1 MTGGPGVWK
10 RIPWKHSLAKQTRQ
24 GKKDFNPRLVMQLMK
39 VELKKSHVSDV
50 KAEILCVFLMQDE
63 EPPLAV
69 RPFLEGVRKERYEGK
84 LLQTLPTATRG
95 AAGFRHLLVVGLGK
109 KEEFRMDYLRR
120 AAGTAVRHAGALKEK
135 ELCMHL
141 PAKFVPREQQQSMAQ
156 AMAEGAM
163 LAGYR
168 FLKYKTKKDEV
179 FVVEKALVVT
189 EEDVSAGIRRGV
201 VMAEAQNYARGLDEL
216 PANVATPASI
226 AEEARRLARECD
238 LSMTVY
244 DEARMAKMGM
254 NGILAVCQGSHNR
267 PALIRL
273 EYNKGK
279 GYPLFAVIGKGVCFD
294 SGGISIKPA
303 QNMHEMKYDKTGAVN
318 VLAVFKA
325 VAGLKLPIRLL
336 GLMPMV
342 ENMPSGTAQRP
353 GDIIGMRNGKTV
365 EVLNTDAE
373 GRLILGDA
381 LSFAAEQKPDYM
393 IDMATLTGAMVV
405 SLGRHAIGMFSTD
418 DTLAGALEEAGAET
432 HERVWRLPLWP
443 EYAEMM
449 KSDFADL
456 KNISELPEAGSITAA
471 AFLKEFAGETKWA
484 HLDIAAV
491 DSVKWAHPY
500 LEKGA
505 SGTGVR
511 LVVRTLER
519 LAKR

>member
-1 MTGGPGVWK
+1 
-10 RIPWKHSLAKQTRQ
+10 
-24 GKKDFNPRLVMQLMK
+24 MK
-39 VELKKSHVSDV
+39 AELKKSHISEV
-50 KAEILCVFLMQDE
+50 KGEILCVFLMQDE
-63 EPPLAV
+63 EPPLAIQQ
-69 RPFLEGVRKERYEGK
+69 FLKDVKKERYEGK
-84 LLQTLPTATRG
+84 LLQTFSTATRG
-95 AAGFRHLLVVGLGK
+95 AAPFRHLLVVGLGK
-109 KEEFRMDYLRR
+109 KDEFKTDFLRR
-120 AAGTAVRHAGALKEK
+120 AAGTAARYAAALKEK
-135 ELCMHL
+135 EFAMHL
-141 PAKFVPREQQQSMAQ
+141 PAKFVPREQQQKMAQ
-156 AMAEGAM
+156 AMAEGAI
-163 LAGYR
+163 LAGHR

-179 FVVEKALVVT
+179 FVAEKALIVT
-189 EEDVSAGIRRGV
+189 EEDVSEGIRKGA

-216 PANVATPASI
+216 PANVATPAMI
-226 AEEARRLARECD
+226 VEEARKLTKECG

-244 DEARMAKMGM
+244 DERKMAKMGM

-279 GYPLFAVIGKGVCFD
+279 GYPLYAVIGKGVCFD
-294 SGGISIKPA
+294 TGGISIKPA
-303 QNMHEMKYDKTGAVN
+303 QNMHEMKYDKTGAMN
-318 VLAVFKA
+318 VLGVFRA

-353 GDIIGMRNGKTV
+353 GDIIKMHNGKTV

-373 GRLILGDA
+373 GRLILADA
-381 LSFAAEQKPDYM
+381 LSFASEQKPEYM

-405 SLGRHAIGMFSTD
+405 SLGRHAIGMFSSD
-418 DTLAGALEEAGAET
+418 DTLAGALEEAGNET

-443 EYAEMM
+443 EYGEMM

-471 AFLKEFAGETKWA
+471 AFLKEFAGESKWA

-491 DSVKWAHPY
+491 DTVKWAHPY

-505 SGTGVR
+505 TCTGVR
-511 LVVRTLER
+511 LVAEALGR
-519 LAKR
+519 LAKK